1 MRFTRQG
8 QSCTAASRIYVHRS
22 LMDKF
27 VARLT
32 ERLNEMVIGDPL
44 DEATDIGT
52 IISPAQ
58 RATIDRYVA
67 IGEATPGARVIR
79 CGRMALRPPRSEE
92 HTSELQSLMRT
103 SYAVFCLKNK
113 K

>member
-58 RATIDRYVA
+58 KATIDRYVA

-79 CGRMALRPPRSEE
+79 CGRMALHPP
-92 HTSELQSLMRT
+92 
-103 SYAVFCLKNK
+103 LKPDLFMPIGRASCRESVCPYV
-113 K
+113 